1 MPKLPDDLIENEIS
15 KNSAKAEELLKD
27 QDKLER
33 FLERLERKLQKIPV
47 VGSSLSAVP
56 ILISLVR
63 SYAKKE
69 YTDIPIGSII
79 AIIGS
84 LIYLFSHFD
93 LIPDSI
99 PVIGLADDAAV
110 ITAALKLV
118 KDDVDEYKD
127 WQKKNGYAVLDYAI
141 NDLLN
146 FSGIFIKRNRRTC
159 NEHSS
164 SQSFTGILYKVLSF
178 GYGARIHLIVPTLHV
193 QTIQSLTKFFIA
205 HFTGFLLGMSAS
217 VVFVLSGPLSAG
229 SGSRPILVLEAANTP
244 LLTFDAVMLK
254 GRFVTQIH
262 FTLLLSSDQLQH

>member
-127 WQKKNGYAVLDYAI
+127 WQKKNGYAVLED
-141 NDLLN
+141 
-146 FSGIFIKRNRRTC
+146 
-159 NEHSS
+159 
-164 SQSFTGILYKVLSF
+164 
-178 GYGARIHLIVPTLHV
+178 
-193 QTIQSLTKFFIA
+193 
-205 HFTGFLLGMSAS
+205 
-217 VVFVLSGPLSAG
+217 
-229 SGSRPILVLEAANTP
+229 
-244 LLTFDAVMLK
+244 
-254 GRFVTQIH
+254 
-262 FTLLLSSDQLQH
+262 